1 MKIINKKIKDLIF
14 AEYNPRKLTTE
25 EYQNLKDSLVR
36 FGVVDPV
43 IINNNKNRK
52 NILIGGHQ
60 RVRVWQ
66 DLNNKTIPAI
76 EINLPYEKEREL
88 NIRLNKNTGSWDW
101 DIMANEFDL
110 DELKQW
116 GFDENDGE
124 IFSPDDLIEMA
135 NPYNSETENKF
146 SEFLDESNNYIV
158 LFFKNDIDWLQA
170 QTHFNLETVSSK
182 RQNGKEWS
190 SGIGRVI
197 NGSDAIKK
205 LLSAVVIKKKKYPT
219 IN

>member
-1 MKIINKKIKDLIF
+1 MIIKNKKIKDLIF

-25 EYQNLKDSLVR
+25 EYQNLKDSLLR

-43 IINNNKNRK
+43 IINMNKERK

-66 DLNNKTIPAI
+66 DLNNKTIPAV
-76 EINLPYEKEREL
+76 EVNLPYEKEREL

-116 GFDENDGE
+116 GFDEKDGE

-135 NPYNSETENKF
+135 NPLNSETENKF
-146 SEFLDESNNYIV
+146 ATELDRESNYIV
-158 LFFKNDIDWLQA
+158 LKFNKDIDWLQA
-170 QTHFNLETVSSK
+170 KTLFGLETETSR
-182 RQNGKEWS
+182 RQNGKAWS
-190 SGIGRVI
+190 SGIGRVL
-197 NGSDAIKK
+197 NGVDVIKK
-205 LLSAVVIKKKKYPT
+205 LTGKNVPYNKLGL
-219 IN
+219 

>member
-1 MKIINKKIKDLIF
+1 MIIKIKKIKDLIF

-25 EYQNLKDSLVR
+25 EYQNLKDSLLR
-36 FGVVDPV
+36 FGIVDP
-43 IINNNKNRK
+43 IIVNMNKDRK

-76 EINLPYEKEREL
+76 EVNLPFEKEREL

-101 DIMANEFDL
+101 DLMANEFDL

-116 GFDENDGE
+116 GFNENDGE

-135 NPYNSETENKF
+135 NPLNSETENKF
-146 SEFLDESNNYIV
+146 ATELDRESNYIV
-158 LFFKNDIDWLQA
+158 LKFTKDIDWLQA
-170 QTHFNLETVSSK
+170 KTIFGLETETSK
-182 RQNGKEWS
+182 RQNGKAWS
-190 SGIGRVI
+190 SGIGRVL
-197 NGSDAIKK
+197 NGVESLNK
-205 LLSAVVIKKKKYPT
+205 LREQWK
-219 IN
+219 N

>member
-1 MKIINKKIKDLIF
+1 MIIKIKKIKDLIF

-25 EYQNLKDSLVR
+25 EYQNLKDSLLR
-36 FGVVDPV
+36 FGMVDP
-43 IINNNKNRK
+43 IIVNTNKERK

-60 RVRVWQ
+60 RVRVWR

-76 EINLPYEKEREL
+76 EVNLTYEKEREL

-101 DIMANEFDL
+101 DMMANEFDL

-135 NPYNSETENKF
+135 NPLNSETENKF
-146 SEFLDESNNYIV
+146 ATELDRESNYIV
-158 LFFKNDIDWLQA
+158 LKFNKDIDWLQA
-170 QTHFNLETVSSK
+170 KTLFGLETETSR
-182 RQNGKEWS
+182 RQNGKAWS
-190 SGIGRVI
+190 SGIGRVL
-197 NGSDAIKK
+197 NGVDAIKK
-205 LLSAVVIKKKKYPT
+205 VIASKNIPYNKLGL
-219 IN
+219 

>member
-25 EYQNLKDSLVR
+25 EYQNLKDSLLR
-36 FGVVDPV
+36 FGIVDPV
-43 IINNNKNRK
+43 IINSNKNRK

-66 DLNNKTIPAI
+66 DLGNKTIPVV

-101 DIMANEFDL
+101 DLMANEFDL

-116 GFDENDGE
+116 GFNENDGE

-135 NPYNSETENKF
+135 NPLNSETENKF
-146 SEFLDESNNYIV
+146 ATELDRESNYIV
-158 LFFKNDIDWLQA
+158 LKFNKDIDWLQA
-170 QTHFNLETVSSK
+170 KTLFGLETETSR
-182 RQNGKEWS
+182 RQNGKAWS
-190 SGIGRVI
+190 SGIGRVL
-197 NGSDAIKK
+197 NGVDAIKK
-205 LLSAVVIKKKKYPT
+205 LTASKNIPYNKLGL
-219 IN
+219 

>member
-36 FGVVDPV
+36 FGIVDPV

-66 DLNNKTIPAI
+66 DLGNKTIPVV
-76 EINLPYEKEREL
+76 EINLTYEKEREL

-101 DIMANEFDL
+101 DMMANEFDL

-116 GFDENDGE
+116 GFDE
-124 IFSPDDLIEMA
+124 DDLFNFNFDRIDKLEEGEEIELPQSVQLEPPKEYILIMCDS
-135 NPYNSETENKF
+135 NSEDWEQLKMDLQLRIVRRGGYKKGSAFDAVSMERVLTYKDFKKRYDNSNTE
-146 SEFLDESNNYIV
+146 
-158 LFFKNDIDWLQA
+158 
-170 QTHFNLETVSSK
+170 
-182 RQNGKEWS
+182 
-190 SGIGRVI
+190 
-197 NGSDAIKK
+197 
-205 LLSAVVIKKKKYPT
+205 
-219 IN
+219 